1 MLNRIKYPGF
11 SKAEGIYLTAYEP
24 YLSNSE
30 RADVSVPI
38 RIENKDYRHLFS
50 KMPKDTLYS
59 KLLVLYNDGEVVTDV
74 DEVRRCVY
82 SVFGL
87 TLFQEPDSQ
96 FEFDIRQGDPELRRV
111 EIESL
116 TKLIHRHSDFFDE
129 SEQEVISQ
137 HLKYFKDLEKVGGY
151 LKEVSTKLLDRKRF
165 MERADNI
172 NEEELLDS
180 IDLVEERTTHRNELE
195 RLLFSNGE
203 YTRQDVHRIFR
214 KHKKSIRKVIGRY
227 AYRKVVSEMRDAEKA
242 SPRLIRETNAIYGRS
257 MQTKKDFLHFLE
269 NKPTDK
275 ERFQEQLDIMID
287 RTWILSSNYSR

>member
-1 MLNRIKYPGF
+1 MLHRIKYPGF
-11 SKAEGIYLTAYEP
+11 SKAEGVYLEAYEP
-24 YLSNSE
+24 YLSNKE
-30 RADVSVPI
+30 RADMSIPI
-38 RIENKDYRHLFS
+38 KIESREYRHLFS
-50 KMPKDTLYS
+50 KMPKDPLYS
-59 KLLVLYNDGEVVTDV
+59 KLIVLYNNGDVVTNA

-116 TKLIHRHSDFFDE
+116 TKLTHQQPNPFNE

-165 MERADNI
+165 IGRADKI
-172 NEEELLDS
+172 TEEELLDM
-180 IDLVEERTTHRNELE
+180 INLVEERTTHRNELE
-195 RLLFSNGE
+195 RLLFFNGE
-203 YTRQDVHRIFR
+203 YTREEAYRIFR
-214 KHKKSIRKVIGRY
+214 KHKRSIRKVIGRY
-227 AYRKVVSEMRDAEKA
+227 SYRKVVSEMRDAEKA
-242 SPRLIRETNAIYGRS
+242 SPRLIRETNTIYGRS
-257 MQTKKDFLHFLE
+257 MQSKKDFLHFLE